1 MSETALRV
9 ATDRDRGAYTT
20 ASGRHDQQPRPPG
33 TRPRVVIVGA
43 GFGGLVAARA
53 LRKVA
58 AKVTVIDR
66 RNYHLFQPLL
76 YQVATAGLSPADIAA
91 PIRGILRDQANAE
104 VLHGP
109 RHRRRPRPPRGH
121 DRRQRPPHPLR
132 LPDHRRRRPPRL
144 FRPRRMGSRWPPA
157 SRRSKTPPPSATA
170 SSSPSRRPR
179 ASTDPE
185 ERRRLLTFVIVGGG
199 PTGVEMA
206 GAIAELAK
214 MTLVKDFRTIDP
226 ASARVILV
234 EGGPRVLLAFP
245 EDLSAKA
252 RRSLE
257 KLGVEVLTN
266 TPVELCDAGG
276 VVSGGKRIEAR
287 TILWAAGVQAA
298 PAAKWLQ
305 ADKDRAGRVKV
316 NPDLIVPGDPDIF
329 VIGDN
334 ATVMQAN
341 GQPVPGVAPAAKQ
354 MGEYVARV
362 IAGRIAG
369 KPVSAPFRYRN
380 YGNLATIGRHAAVAD
395 FGWLRLS
402 GYPGLAAVGRRPHLL
417 PDRLPQPARGDAR
430 LAVGLRHLPARRA
443 ADHRRRQRQLDRQL
457 APHGRMVRR
466 LVGAARLAI
475 DARRPGA
482 DRRPAATA
490 ADDRCASPRRA
501 ASGRPGSPRRCSRRG
516 SGCSARKASV

>member
-9 ATDRDRGAYTT
+9 ATDHDRGAHQSGEMHATT
-20 ASGRHDQQPRPPG
+20 AASAAG

-53 LRKVA
+53 LRKASVQ
-58 AKVTVIDR
+58 VTVIDR

-91 PIRGILRDQANAE
+91 PIRGILRNQANAE
-104 VLHGP
+104 VLMARVTGVDRARREVMIDGTDRRIPYDYLILAAGARHAYFGHDEWEP
-109 RHRRRPRPPRGH
+109 MAPGLKKIEDATAIRHRI
-121 DRRQRPPHPLR
+121 LVA
-132 LPDHRRRRPPRL
+132 
-144 FRPRRMGSRWPPA
+144 FEKA
-157 SRRSKTPPPSATA
+157 E
-170 SSSPSRRPR
+170 SSH
-179 ASTDPE
+179 DPE
-185 ERRRLLTFVIVGGG
+185 ERHRLLTFVIVGGG

-266 TPVELCDAGG
+266 TPVELCDADG

-316 NPDLIVPGDPDIF
+316 NPDLTVPGEPDLF

-334 ATVMQAN
+334 ATVLQAN
-341 GQPVPGVAPAAKQ
+341 DQPVPGVAPAAKQ
-354 MGEYVARV
+354 MGDYVARV

-369 KPVSAPFRYRN
+369 QPVSAPFRYRN
-380 YGNLATIGRHAAVAD
+380 YGNFATIGRHAAVAD
-395 FGWLRLS
+395 FGWLKLS
-402 GYPGLAAVGRRPHLL
+402 GYPAWLLWGAAHIYFLIGFRN
-417 PDRLPQPARGDAR
+417 R
-430 LAVGLRHLPARRA
+430 LAVMLDWLWAYVTF
-443 ADHRRRQRQLDRQL
+443 QR
-457 APHGRMVRR
+457 GVR
-466 LVGAARLAI
+466 LITGA
-475 DARRPGA
+475 
-482 DRRPAATA
+482 
-490 ADDRCASPRRA
+490 
-501 ASGRPGSPRRCSRRG
+501 GSDS
-516 SGCSARKASV
+516 

>member
-1 MSETALRV
+1 MIAKSYRESDMTDTVLR
-9 ATDRDRGAYTT
+9 AASDRDRAEYVT
-20 ASGRHDQQPRPPG
+20 AKMDATMAAASPVD

-76 YQVATAGLSPADIAA
+76 YQVATAGLSPADIAS

-104 VLHGP
+104 VLMARVTGVDRARREVMIDGSERRIPYDYLIIAAGARHAYFGHDEWEDVAP
-109 RHRRRPRPPRGH
+109 GLKKIDDATAIRHRI
-121 DRRQRPPHPLR
+121 LVA
-132 LPDHRRRRPPRL
+132 
-144 FRPRRMGSRWPPA
+144 FEKA
-157 SRRSKTPPPSATA
+157 ETTA
-170 SSSPSRRPR
+170 
-179 ASTDPE
+179 DPE

-252 RRSLE
+252 RHSLE

-276 VVSGGKRIEAR
+276 VVSAGMRIEAR

-316 NPDLIVPGDPDIF
+316 NPDLTVPGEPDIF

-334 ATVMQAN
+334 ATVVQAN

-354 MGEYVARV
+354 MGQHVARV

-369 KPVSAPFRYRN
+369 KPVATPFRYRN
-380 YGNLATIGRHAAVAD
+380 YGNFATIGRHAAVAD
-395 FGWLRLS
+395 FGWLKLS
-402 GYPGLAAVGRRPHLL
+402 GYPAWLLWGAAHIYFLIGFRN
-417 PDRLPQPARGDAR
+417 R
-430 LAVGLRHLPARRA
+430 LAVMLDWLWAYVTF
-443 ADHRRRQRQLDRQL
+443 QR
-457 APHGRMVRR
+457 GVR
-466 LVGAARLAI
+466 LI
-475 DARRPGA
+475 
-482 DRRPAATA
+482 T
-490 ADDRCASPRRA
+490 
-501 ASGRPGSPRRCSRRG
+501 G
-516 SGCSARKASV
+516 SGSDS

>member
-1 MSETALRV
+1 MD
-9 ATDRDRGAYTT
+9 ATMAA
-20 ASGRHDQQPRPPG
+20 ASPVD

-76 YQVATAGLSPADIAA
+76 YQVATAGLSPADIAS

-104 VLHGP
+104 VLMARVTGVDRARREVMIDGSERRIPYDYLIIAAGARHAYFGHDEWEDVAP
-109 RHRRRPRPPRGH
+109 GLKKIDDATAIRHRI
-121 DRRQRPPHPLR
+121 LVA
-132 LPDHRRRRPPRL
+132 
-144 FRPRRMGSRWPPA
+144 FEKA
-157 SRRSKTPPPSATA
+157 ETTA
-170 SSSPSRRPR
+170 
-179 ASTDPE
+179 DPE

-252 RRSLE
+252 RHSLE

-276 VVSGGKRIEAR
+276 VVSAGMRIEAR

-316 NPDLIVPGDPDIF
+316 NPDLTVPGEPDIF

-334 ATVMQAN
+334 ATVVQAN

-354 MGEYVARV
+354 MGQHVARV

-369 KPVSAPFRYRN
+369 KPVATPFRYRN
-380 YGNLATIGRHAAVAD
+380 YGNFATIGRHAAVAD
-395 FGWLRLS
+395 FGWLKLS
-402 GYPGLAAVGRRPHLL
+402 GYPAWLLWGAAHIYFLIGFRN
-417 PDRLPQPARGDAR
+417 R
-430 LAVGLRHLPARRA
+430 LAVMLDWLWAYVTF
-443 ADHRRRQRQLDRQL
+443 QR
-457 APHGRMVRR
+457 GVR
-466 LVGAARLAI
+466 LI
-475 DARRPGA
+475 
-482 DRRPAATA
+482 T
-490 ADDRCASPRRA
+490 
-501 ASGRPGSPRRCSRRG
+501 G
-516 SGCSARKASV
+516 SGSDS